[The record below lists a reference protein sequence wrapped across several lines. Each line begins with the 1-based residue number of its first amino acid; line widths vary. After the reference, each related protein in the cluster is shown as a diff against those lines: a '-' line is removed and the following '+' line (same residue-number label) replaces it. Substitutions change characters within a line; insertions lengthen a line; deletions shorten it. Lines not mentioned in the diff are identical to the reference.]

1 MQTWNIKRILDWT
14 INFFKSKGIPQHRLS
29 AELLLSGVLNLSRMQ
44 LYLNYS
50 YILTPQELKKYKEL
64 ILKRLEHVP
73 IQYILSE
80 AYFRNIKLYV
90 DRSVLIPRPET
101 ELLVDKTLLCIK
113 DILNYKKY
121 VNILE
126 IGVGSGAISISIA
139 LEIDDI
145 LTDCKQASSKS
156 DLSWHLVAVDNS
168 SKALKIA
175 EKNAED
181 ILGGSKLSNIEF
193 IESDIIP
200 EKDLKFIEK
209 YKKNIDLIISNP
221 PYISKADYQRLPRE
235 VKDYEPRA
243 SLLAGESGLEVYE
256 KIFSKIKPYMA
267 SSLCYIVL
275 ETDPK
280 VSSPLSKL
288 ASGQFGSK
296 DIKIDKDYNE
306 RDRILTIK
314 V

>member
-1 MQTWNIKRILDWT
+1 MQTWNIKKILDWT

-29 AELLLSGVLNLSRMQ
+29 AELLLSGVLGLSRIQ

-50 YILTPQELKKYKEL
+50 YVLTPQELKKYKEF
-64 ILKRLEHVP
+64 ILKRLEFVP

-90 DRSVLIPRPET
+90 DGSVLIPRPET
-101 ELLVDKTLLCIK
+101 ELLVDKALLCIE
-113 DILNYKKY
+113 DIFNYKKY

-145 LTDCKQASSKS
+145 LTDHKPLSSKS
-156 DLSWHLVAVDNS
+156 DLSWHLLAIDNNCS
-168 SKALKIA
+168 ALKIA

-181 ILGGSKLSNIEF
+181 TLDSDKLSNIEF

-221 PYISKADYQRLPRE
+221 PYISKADYQKLPRE
-235 VKDYEPRA
+235 VRDYEPRA

-256 KIFSKIKPYMA
+256 KIFSKIKPYIA
-267 SSLCYIVL
+267 SNLCYIIL

-280 VSSPLSKL
+280 VSDSLKKL
-288 ASGQFGSK
+288 AEKQFDSK
-296 DIKIDKDYNE
+296 SIEIDKDYNK

-314 V
+314 I